1 MNTKVLINNH
11 EEAIETLQDI
21 ATIQRQID
29 ILNDYINGHQGEW
42 WPELR
47 RKWERKRNRRQVIV
61 DELITRYE
69 QKYGR

>member
-1 MNTKVLINNH
+1 MNTKSLIQHH
-11 EEAIETLQDI
+11 EEAIEALHDI
-21 ATIQRQID
+21 AYFQRQIA
-29 ILNDYINGHQGEW
+29 ILNDYINGEQGEW